1 LFLPL
6 EGGGLRWSGHGEEE
20 TRLKRILEGSQAVAE
35 FVSLCRPNVVCA
47 YPITPQTHIVEGLAR
62 LIADSKLEAGYVLA
76 DSEFT
81 AASVVLGASATGAR
95 AYTATS
101 SQGLLL
107 MSEVMFNIAGLRL
120 PVVMTVANRAVSAPI
135 NIWNDQQ
142 DSMSLRDCGWIQL
155 YAEDVQ
161 EACDLHLQ
169 AFAIAE
175 ELNIPVMVCM
185 DGYILTHATE
195 PVDVPEP
202 EEVDAFLPPYKPKFY
217 LTPDDPITLGSMA
230 GPDAYMEIRM
240 LLHQS
245 MQQATVAIKN
255 VSRRFSDAFGRDY
268 GGVLDEYRTED
279 NPEVLLVSMGSVI
292 GTMKEAVDQLRDEG
306 YPIGIIKVR
315 TIRPFPR
322 TQLHDAL
329 SMARVVGVIEKDLS
343 LGLEG
348 ILCSEIRSAFC
359 GAALTPNISS
369 FVVGLGG
376 RDVRIG
382 DIRNIAT
389 GLFTDDT
396 CRVEMSG
403 IDHEVLWS
411 AHTREE

>member
-1 LFLPL
+1 M
-6 EGGGLRWSGHGEEE
+6 R
-20 TRLKRILEGSQAVAE
+20 RILEGSQAVAE
-35 FVSLCRPNVVCA
+35 SVAMCRPKVVCA

-62 LIADSKLEAGYVLA
+62 LITDGKLDAQYVLVE
-76 DSEFT
+76 SEFS

-107 MSEVMFNIAGLRL
+107 MTEVMFNIAGMRL

-142 DSMSLRDCGWIQL
+142 DSMSLRDCGWIQM

-161 EACDLHLQ
+161 EACDMHIQ
-169 AFAIAE
+169 AFSIAE

-185 DGYILTHATE
+185 DGYILTHAME
-195 PVDVPEP
+195 PVEVPEQ
-202 EEVDAFLPPYKPKFY
+202 EQVDAYLPPFAPKFY
-217 LTPDDPITLGSMA
+217 LTPKDPITLGSMA
-230 GPDAYMEIRM
+230 GPDAYMEIRL
-240 LLHQS
+240 LLHQA
-245 MQQATVAIKN
+245 MQRASFAI
-255 VSRRFSDAFGRDY
+255 REEAIRFEKAFGRSY
-268 GGVLDEYRTED
+268 GDLLDSYRAED
-279 NPEVLLVSMGSVI
+279 AELLLVSIGSLL
-292 GTMKEAVDQLRDEG
+292 GTMKDAVDELCDEG
-306 YPIGIIKVR
+306 HPVGIVKVR
-315 TIRPFPR
+315 TVRPFPR

-329 SMARVVGVIEKDLS
+329 AEARAVGVIEKDVS

-359 GAALTPNISS
+359 GAARTPNISS

-376 RDVRIG
+376 RDVTVDNIK
-382 DIRNIAT
+382 DIAL
-389 GLFTDDT
+389 GLLSDDT
-396 CRVEMSG
+396 CRVEMAG

-411 AHTREE
+411 AHSEEE

>member
-1 LFLPL
+1 MK
-6 EGGGLRWSGHGEEE
+6 
-20 TRLKRILEGSQAVAE
+20 RLMEGSQAVAE
-35 FVSLCRPNVVCA
+35 FVSMCRPKVVCA

-62 LIADSKLEAGYVLA
+62 LLAEGKLDAGYVLA

-107 MSEVMFNIAGLRL
+107 MTEVMFNIAGLRL

-142 DSMSLRDCGWIQL
+142 DSMSLRDCGWIQM

-161 EACDLHLQ
+161 EAGDMHIQ
-169 AFAIAE
+169 AFEIAE
-175 ELNIPVMVCM
+175 KVNIPVMVCM

-195 PVDVPEP
+195 TLEVPEQAQ
-202 EEVDAFLPPYKPKFY
+202 VDAYLPPFVPKFY
-217 LTPDDPITLGSMA
+217 LTPKDPITMGSMA

-240 LLHQS
+240 LLHQA
-245 MQQATVAIKN
+245 MQQAAKEIKD
-255 VSRRFSDAFGRDY
+255 SAARFATEFGRFRGDLLE
-268 GGVLDEYRTED
+268 GYRTD
-279 NPEVLLVSMGSVI
+279 DAEVLLVSMGSLL
-292 GTMKEAVDQLRDEG
+292 GTIKDVVDELRDEG
-306 YPIGIIKVR
+306 HRVGVLKVR
-315 TIRPFPR
+315 TVRPFPR
-322 TQLHDAL
+322 NQLHDAL
-329 SMARVVGVIEKDLS
+329 HEARVVGVIEKDIS

-359 GAALTPNISS
+359 GATVTPNISS

-376 RDVRIG
+376 RDIRKR
-382 DIRNIAT
+382 DIRGIAE
-389 GLFTDDT
+389 GLLSDDT
-396 CRVEMSG
+396 CRVEMTG

-411 AHTREE
+411 AHQEED

>member
-1 LFLPL
+1 M
-6 EGGGLRWSGHGEEE
+6 R
-20 TRLKRILEGSQAVAE
+20 RILEGSQAVAE
-35 FVSLCRPNVVCA
+35 FIALCRPKVVCA

-62 LIADSKLEAGYVLA
+62 LLVDGKLEAGYVLA

-107 MSEVMFNIAGLRL
+107 MTEVMFNIAGLRL

-142 DSMSLRDCGWIQL
+142 DSMSLRDCGWIQM

-161 EACDLHLQ
+161 EAGDMHVQ
-169 AFAIAE
+169 AFEIAE
-175 ELNIPVMVCM
+175 KLNIPVMVCM

-195 PVDVPEP
+195 TVDMPDQEQ
-202 EEVDAFLPPYKPKFY
+202 VDAYLPPFEPKFY
-217 LTPDDPITLGSMA
+217 LTPKDPITLGSMA
-230 GPDAYMEIRM
+230 GPEAYMEIRL

-245 MQQATVAIKN
+245 MQQAAQEIKT
-255 VSRRFSDAFGRDY
+255 SAARFADAFGR
-268 GGVLDEYRTED
+268 YRGDLLEGYRD
-279 NPEVLLVSMGSVI
+279 DDAEVLLVSMGSLL
-292 GTMKEAVDQLRDEG
+292 GTMKDVVDELREEG
-306 YPIGIIKVR
+306 HPIGILKVR
-315 TIRPFPR
+315 TVRPFPR
-322 TQLHDAL
+322 NQLHEAL
-329 SMARVVGVIEKDLS
+329 HRAKVVGVIEKDIS

-359 GAALTPNISS
+359 GASVTPNISS

-376 RDVRIG
+376 RDVRKQ
-382 DIRNIAT
+382 DIRGIAL
-389 GLFTDDT
+389 GLLSDDT
-396 CRVEMSG
+396 CRVEMTG

-411 AHTREE
+411 AHQIED

>member
-1 LFLPL
+1 M
-6 EGGGLRWSGHGEEE
+6 
-20 TRLKRILEGSQAVAE
+20 TRRILEGSQAVAE
-35 FVSLCRPNVVCA
+35 AVAMCRPKVVCA

-62 LIADSKLEAGYVLA
+62 IVADGRLDAGYVLA

-81 AASVVLGASATGAR
+81 AASVVLGASAAGAR

-107 MSEVMFNIAGLRL
+107 MTEVMFNIAGMRL

-155 YAEDVQ
+155 YAEDIQ
-161 EACDLHLQ
+161 EACDLHVQ

-185 DGYILTHATE
+185 DGFILTHATE
-195 PVDVPEP
+195 PVDMFEP
-202 EEVDAFLPPYKPKFY
+202 ELVDAWLSPFEPKFY
-217 LTPDDPITLGSMA
+217 LTPKDPITLGSMA
-230 GPDAYMEIRM
+230 GPDAYMEIRV

-245 MQQATVAIKN
+245 MERAADTIESQAE
-255 VSRRFSDAFGRDY
+255 RFESAFGRRQ
-268 GGVLDEYRTED
+268 GGLLDVYRAKD
-279 NPEVLLVSMGSVI
+279 ADVLLVSMGSLL
-292 GTMKEAVDQLRDEG
+292 GTMKDVVDELRDEG
-306 YPIGIIKVR
+306 HSVGIVKVR
-315 TIRPFPR
+315 SVRPFPR

-329 SMARVVGVIEKDLS
+329 SGAQVVGVIEKDIS

-348 ILCSEIRSAFC
+348 ILCSELRSAFC
-359 GAALTPNISS
+359 GATTTPNISS

-376 RDVRIG
+376 RDVTKD
-382 DIRNIAT
+382 DIRKIAL
-389 GLFTDDT
+389 GLLEDDT
-396 CRVEMSG
+396 CRVEIPG
-403 IDHEVLWS
+403 VDHEVLWT
-411 AHTREE
+411 AHEV

>member
-1 LFLPL
+1 M
-6 EGGGLRWSGHGEEE
+6 
-20 TRLKRILEGSQAVAE
+20 RIMEGSQAVAE
-35 FVSLCRPNVVCA
+35 TVALCRPRVVCA

-62 LIADSKLEAGYVLA
+62 IITDGKLEAGYVLA

-107 MSEVMFNIAGLRL
+107 MTEVMFNIAGMRL

-142 DSMSLRDCGWIQL
+142 DSMSLRDCGWIQM

-161 EACDLHLQ
+161 EACDMHVQ

-185 DGYILTHATE
+185 DGYVLTHATE
-195 PVDVPEP
+195 PVDIPSA
-202 EEVDAFLPPYKPKFY
+202 EEVDAWLPPFEPKFY
-217 LTPDDPITLGSMA
+217 LTPKDPITLGSMA
-230 GPDAYMEIRM
+230 GPDAYQEIRL
-240 LLHQS
+240 LLHQAMEKAS
-245 MQQATVAIKN
+245 ATIHSTAQSFEKEFDRQQGGLLDVYRAI
-255 VSRRFSDAFGRDY
+255 DA
-268 GGVLDEYRTED
+268 
-279 NPEVLLVSMGSVI
+279 EVLLVSMGSLL
-292 GTMKEAVDQLRDEG
+292 GTMKDAVDELRDEG
-306 YPIGIIKVR
+306 HRVGIVKVR
-315 TIRPFPR
+315 TVRPFPR
-322 TQLHDAL
+322 TELNEAL
-329 SMARVVGVIEKDLS
+329 SAARAVGVVEKDIT

-359 GAALTPNISS
+359 GAAVTPNISS

-376 RDVRIG
+376 RDVRKEH
-382 DIRNIAT
+382 IREIAL
-389 GLFTDDT
+389 GLLKDDT
-396 CRVEMSG
+396 CRVEIPG
-403 IDHEVLWS
+403 VDHEVLWS
-411 AHTREE
+411 AHETD

>member
-1 LFLPL
+1 M
-6 EGGGLRWSGHGEEE
+6 R
-20 TRLKRILEGSQAVAE
+20 RILEGSQAVAE
-35 FVSLCRPNVVCA
+35 SVAMCRPKVVCA

-62 LIADSKLEAGYVLA
+62 LITDGKLDAQYVLVE
-76 DSEFT
+76 SEFS

-107 MSEVMFNIAGLRL
+107 MTEVMFNIAGMRL

-142 DSMSLRDCGWIQL
+142 DSMSVRDCGWIQM

-161 EACDLHLQ
+161 EACDMHIQ
-169 AFAIAE
+169 AFSIAE

-185 DGYILTHATE
+185 DGYILTHAME
-195 PVDVPEP
+195 PVEVPEQ
-202 EEVDAFLPPYKPKFY
+202 EQVDAYLPPFAPKFY
-217 LTPDDPITLGSMA
+217 LTPKDPITLGSMA
-230 GPDAYMEIRM
+230 GPDAYMEIRL

-245 MQQATVAIKN
+245 MQRASFTIREEAQ
-255 VSRRFSDAFGRDY
+255 RFSETFGRSY
-268 GGVLDEYRTED
+268 GDLLDSYRAED
-279 NPEVLLVSMGSVI
+279 AELLLASMGSLI
-292 GTMKEAVDQLRDEG
+292 GTMKDAVDELRDEG
-306 YPIGIIKVR
+306 YPVGIVKVR

-329 SMARVVGVIEKDLS
+329 TDARVVGVIEKDVS

-359 GAALTPNISS
+359 GAARTPNISS

-376 RDVRIG
+376 RDVTVDNIK
-382 DIRNIAT
+382 DIAL
-389 GLFTDDT
+389 GLLSDDT

-403 IDHEVLWS
+403 IDHEVLWT
-411 AHTREE
+411 AHSEEE

>member
-1 LFLPL
+1 M
-6 EGGGLRWSGHGEEE
+6 RY
-20 TRLKRILEGSQAVAE
+20 ILEGSQAVAE
-35 FVSLCRPNVVCA
+35 FVALCRPKVVCA

-62 LIADSKLEAGYVLA
+62 MLADGRLDAGYVLA

-107 MSEVMFNIAGLRL
+107 MTEVMFNIAGLRL

-142 DSMSLRDCGWIQL
+142 DSMSLRDCGWIQM

-161 EACDLHLQ
+161 EAGDMHIQ
-169 AFAIAE
+169 AFEVAE
-175 ELNIPVMVCM
+175 ALNIPVMVCM
-185 DGYILTHATE
+185 DGYVLTHATE
-195 PVDVPEP
+195 TVDVPEQ
-202 EEVDAFLPPYKPKFY
+202 EQVDAYLPPFEPKFY
-217 LTPDDPITLGSMA
+217 LTPKDPITLGAMA

-245 MQQATVAIKN
+245 MQQASQAIKD
-255 VSRRFSDAFGRDY
+255 SAERFGREFGRNSGDLID
-268 GGVLDEYRTED
+268 GYRSEGA
-279 NPEVLLVSMGSVI
+279 EVLLVSMGSLL
-292 GTMKEAVDQLRDEG
+292 GTMKDVVDELRDEG
-306 YPIGIIKVR
+306 HPVGIIKVR
-315 TIRPFPR
+315 TVRPFPR
-322 TQLHDAL
+322 NQLHDAL
-329 SMARVVGVIEKDLS
+329 HNAKVVGVIEKDIS

-376 RDVRIG
+376 RDVRKK
-382 DIRNIAT
+382 DIRGIAL
-389 GLFTDDT
+389 GLLSDST
-396 CRVEMSG
+396 CRVEMTG

-411 AHTREE
+411 AHQVQE